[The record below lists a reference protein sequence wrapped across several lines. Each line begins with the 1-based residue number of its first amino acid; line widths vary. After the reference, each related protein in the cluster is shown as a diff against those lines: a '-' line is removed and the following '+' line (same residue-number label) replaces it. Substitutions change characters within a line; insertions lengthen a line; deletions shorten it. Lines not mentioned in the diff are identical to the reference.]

1 MTLTIS
7 GVGTLDDDDDP
18 QCNYTAEIKIHNG
31 GQGWQEGDIVEFEIK
46 EKKYKVVVQEVER
59 IWSSVGQMLIPPQT
73 PADGSVIKAQEILEG
88 LETVIEAEG
97 YQCKIVGNGLYITH
111 PDPEQVFSFST
122 PEGQLMNITT
132 TEVNNI
138 SELPTQC
145 VGGYLAKVAN
155 TDSDFDDYW
164 VEFETEYNGMDGFR
178 SLGRNCCS

>member
-1 MTLTIS
+1 MLSSTEDGENGCLLGGTDRVTFTGADGRQNLDMTLTIS

-97 YQCKIVGNGLYITH
+97 SNV
-111 PDPEQVFSFST
+111 
-122 PEGQLMNITT
+122 
-132 TEVNNI
+132 
-138 SELPTQC
+138 
-145 VGGYLAKVAN
+145 
-155 TDSDFDDYW
+155 
-164 VEFETEYNGMDGFR
+164 R
-178 SLGRNCCS
+178 SLVMVCTSHTLTLSKSSPSQHQKVS